1 MAYTGLPGQQQADF
15 SGARAVF
22 NPPPGWPA
30 PPAGWEPPPGW
41 QPDPQWPPAP
51 PGWQFWRPP
60 PAPAG
65 GQPGPA
71 TGGPA
76 AAAGQLQVTFEGN
89 SRLITPGQTIRIGR
103 GTDNDIVV
111 GYSSV
116 SRSHAQL
123 SHTPGGWVFENVG
136 QAPTFLGGQ
145 PVTRL
150 SVTQPADLNLGSAQG
165 PVLRLE
171 PAPGSPATAQGTA
184 WGVPGQAGFGPP
196 YGPPPGTPYGPPPG
210 YPPGQW
216 PGGPPYLHQP
226 DDVGTAFRILIPI
239 RSWLHNPG
247 WHQGLRLMIIAYALL
262 PLVFIA
268 LFQSSTNLS
277 TPGWA
282 YALYVAPLWA
292 LGFWWLIRPGPIRK
306 LEIQI
311 IAGIV
316 AWTFIWLWVVTVQIN
331 DAIAGQSQSLSI
343 PAALGVGFNEEI
355 TKALPV
361 ALAGI
366 ILLKARKTKLDA
378 RMWMFFG
385 TLAGLTFG
393 VAEAALY
400 TAKYLS
406 VINSPNGAGGAVP
419 VVLLFAER
427 VFVDG
432 FQHAIW
438 AGISGF
444 FIGMALNY
452 PRRWFQLGALGVT
465 MAAVLHALND
475 WSLGFFGSVWIW
487 ILIQAF
493 SLLLFLGYSMSA
505 GSIQRE
511 VRSTPMFRGESMVMD
526 AFTDSQQMPRPRT
539 E

>member
-1 MAYTGLPGQQQADF
+1 M
-15 SGARAVF
+15 F

-41 QPDPQWPPAP
+41 QPDPRWPPAP
-51 PGWQFWRPP
+51 PGWQFWTQPH
-60 PAPAG
+60 PAAT
-65 GQPGPA
+65 QPGPPS
-71 TGGPA
+71 G
-76 AAAGQLQVTFEGN
+76 AGQLHVTFDGQQ
-89 SRLITPGQTIRIGR
+89 RVFLPGQTVRIGR
-103 GTDNDIVV
+103 GTDNEVIV

-123 SHTPGGWVFENVG
+123 SFTPGGWVFENVG
-136 QAPTFLGGQ
+136 QAPTYAGGQ
-145 PVTRL
+145 PVTRFT
-150 SVTQPADLNLGSAQG
+150 VTEPTDLTLGSASG

-171 PAPGSPATAQGTA
+171 PAPGPQGPA
-184 WGVPGQAGFGPP
+184 WGAPRQEPGAM
-196 YGPPPGTPYGPPPG
+196 
-210 YPPGQW
+210 PGQW
-216 PGGPPYLHQP
+216 PGGQQYQRQN
-226 DDVGTAFRILIPI
+226 DDIGAALGILIPVK
-239 RSWLHNPG
+239 SWLHNPG
-247 WHQGLRLMIIAYALL
+247 WHQGVRLMVIAYALL

-311 IAGIV
+311 AAPIIV
-316 AWTFIWLWVVTVQIN
+316 WTFIWLWVVTINVN
-331 DAIAGQSQSLSI
+331 DAVAGHSQNLSI
-343 PAALGVGFNEEI
+343 LQALVVGYNEEI

-361 ALAGI
+361 LLAGV
-366 ILLKARKTKLDA
+366 ILLKWRKTKLDA

-400 TAKYLS
+400 TARYLS
-406 VINSPNGAGGAVP
+406 VINSPQGAGGAVP

-452 PRRWFQLGALGVT
+452 SRRAIPLVALGVS

-475 WSLGFFGSVWIW
+475 WALGAFGSVWIW

-493 SLLLFLGYSMSA
+493 SLLLFLGYTMSA
-505 GSIQRE
+505 GAIQRQ
-511 VRSTPMFRGESMVMD
+511 VRKTPLFRGQSMVMD
-526 AFTDSQQMPRPRT
+526 AFTDSQQMPRI
-539 E
+539 